1 MQPWDY
7 ISFVPR
13 KGKWGQKMHT
23 NHRLLKTRTP
33 AGFFLLGAIRPSL
46 SPSSPLQTCDTNRS
60 ASEAPVDKRQWWWRP
75 PAPWSAAGCCNCLS
89 VASKVPSP
97 TLLSFNTPPLV
108 SVTCCPGLAELPTL
122 MLSNGGRR
130 ATTWFWLVGHIHPGD
145 LGDPGDYQ
153 LRI

>member
-1 MQPWDY
+1 
-7 ISFVPR
+7 
-13 KGKWGQKMHT
+13 MHT
-23 NHRLLKTRTP
+23 KHKFLKKTKNP
-33 AGFFLLGAIRPSL
+33 SGVFSSLGQPGHL
-46 SPSSPLQTCDTNRS
+46 SPPPLLCRLVILTDLPQRHLLTKDN
-60 ASEAPVDKRQWWWRP
+60 DD
-75 PAPWSAAGCCNCLS
+75 APWSAAGCCNCLS